1 MGFGGA
7 RSDFYR
13 LKIKYMNRFEYSK
26 VSSVEEAIEMM
37 NSTAS
42 DAIIKTNT
50 TPFIVKGGGT
60 DLFDLI
66 KEGIIEPGRVIDL
79 GKIPGLDKISYAR
92 EKGLEFGPMV
102 TIAGLAEDEDVMK
115 KYRAVHEA
123 ALHTATPQIRNMG
136 TMGGNLMQRPRC
148 WYFRSSEH
156 KCRKKGGNICFA
168 QVGQNQFHGIF
179 NTAVCPCVHPSSIA
193 TALVAFDGKV
203 ELTGPEGKR
212 VVPMAEFFTASEH
225 EVTKENVAESR
236 EVITNILL
244 PPVDEN
250 TRSFYIKHGQRE
262 SYDWSI
268 GDVAVVLKMKGKRC
282 QDARIILGAA
292 SSIPFRV
299 TDAEN
304 VLKGKKINEKL
315 AVQAG
320 EAAVMK
326 ATPLQ
331 FNRYK
336 VQLFKT
342 LVKRTIMAA
351 VG

>member
-1 MGFGGA
+1 
-7 RSDFYR
+7 
-13 LKIKYMNRFEYSK
+13 MNRFEYSRA
-26 VSSVEEAIEMM
+26 SSVEEAIDMM
-37 NSTAS
+37 NSKAS
-42 DAIIKTNT
+42 DAIIKKNT
-50 TPFIVKGGGT
+50 TPFVVKAGGT
-60 DLFDLI
+60 DLMDLI

-79 GKIPGLDKISYAR
+79 RRIPGLDKITYQ
-92 EKGLEFGPMV
+92 EKEGLKFGAMV
-102 TIAGLAEDEDVMK
+102 TIAGLAEDEEVMK

-123 ALHTATPQIRNMG
+123 AAHTATPQIRNMG

-148 WYFRSSEH
+148 WYFRSTEH
-156 KCRKKGGNICFA
+156 HCRKKGGNICFA

-203 ELTGPEGKR
+203 ELTGTKGKR
-212 VVPMAEFFTASEH
+212 VLPLAEFFVASEQD
-225 EVTKENVAESR
+225 VTCENTAGSQ

-244 PPVDEN
+244 PPVDDN
-250 TRSFYIKHGQRE
+250 TRSAYIKHGQRE

-282 QDARIILGAA
+282 EDARIILGAA
-292 SSIPFRV
+292 SSVPYRV
-299 TDAEN
+299 TEAEN

-315 AVQAG
+315 AMQAG
-320 EAAVMK
+320 EAAVAK

-331 FNRYK
+331 HNRYK

-342 LVKRTIMAA
+342 LVKRTVLDAA
-351 VG
+351 MM

>member
-1 MGFGGA
+1 
-7 RSDFYR
+7 
-13 LKIKYMNRFEYSK
+13 MNRFEYSK
-26 VSSVEEAIEMM
+26 VSSVEEAIERM

-42 DAIIKTNT
+42 DAIIKKNT

-66 KEGIIEPGRVIDL
+66 KEGIVEPGRVIDL
-79 GKIPGLDKISYAR
+79 RKIPGLDQINYT
-92 EKGLEFGPMV
+92 ENEGLEFGPMV
-102 TIAGLAEDEDVMK
+102 TIAGLAEDMDVMK
-115 KYRAVHEA
+115 QYRAVHEA
-123 ALHTATPQIRNMG
+123 ATHTATPQIRNMG

-179 NTAVCPCVHPSSIA
+179 NTVVCPCVHPSSIA
-193 TALVAFDGKV
+193 TALIAFDGKV
-203 ELTGPEGKR
+203 ELTGPKGKR
-212 VVPMAEFFTASEH
+212 VVPLAEFFTAPE
-225 EVTKENVAESR
+225 EDVTCENVATSR

-282 QDARIILGAA
+282 EDARIILGAA
-292 SSIPFRV
+292 SSVPYRV

-304 VLKGKKINEKL
+304 VLKGKKVNEKFATL
-315 AVQAG
+315 AG
-320 EAAVMK
+320 EAAVAK

-331 FNRYK
+331 YNRYK

-342 LVKRTIMAA
+342 LVKRTILGAM
-351 VG
+351 G